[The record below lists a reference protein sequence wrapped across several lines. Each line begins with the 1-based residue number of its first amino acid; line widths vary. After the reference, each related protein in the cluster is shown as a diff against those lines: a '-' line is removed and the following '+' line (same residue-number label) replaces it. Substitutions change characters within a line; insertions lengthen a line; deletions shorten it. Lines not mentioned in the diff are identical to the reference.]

1 MKRKLLTACLAA
13 TVIFNACGNND
24 TDNSI
29 EFKSHSV
36 TPAFLKLKSG
46 FENVE
51 VYPLISSEDVLEQ
64 TPNFVFGSMTDGAGL
79 LKDEDGYTLINN
91 IEADYSVA
99 RIKLDKNLKPVSGEY
114 ILNAVAT
121 ASTAQCSGTLVT
133 PEEHG
138 FGPLYLSGGEWGG
151 SSKGVFAIDPYKN
164 AADRANPTMLTA
176 LGEWSTENAVP
187 IGKDAYSDK
196 TVVFI
201 GDDQSAND
209 VPSGHLGVYVGN
221 RGDLYGGKLYS
232 IKVTDAGINYEM
244 DMVEGQSYTVN
255 FVELQER
262 NVDLIDA
269 EAKNKG
275 IMAFSRVED
284 IDWRRGSAAN
294 QREVYF
300 VATGRKRDALQGKG
314 TFYGRIYKLVLNEN
328 DPTAPATITCILDGD
343 NLAGKAK
350 QFHSPD
356 NILVTENYAYIQ
368 EDPNGYF
375 DTPEKTHYAYVY
387 QYDLRSGELKVVME
401 ADQETAAQ
409 AGIGTTTN
417 TWEFTGMIDIS
428 DVIGEANT
436 YILGVQNHGWEK
448 ADGTPFTD
456 PTAVPENIESSRAE
470 GSQLFIVRGL
480 NR

>member
-1 MKRKLLTACLAA
+1 
-13 TVIFNACGNND
+13 
-24 TDNSI
+24 
-29 EFKSHSV
+29 
-36 TPAFLKLKSG
+36 
-46 FENVE
+46 
-51 VYPLISSEDVLEQ
+51 
-64 TPNFVFGSMTDGAGL
+64 
-79 LKDEDGYTLINN
+79 
-91 IEADYSVA
+91 
-99 RIKLDKNLKPVSGEY
+99 
-114 ILNAVAT
+114 
-121 ASTAQCSGTLVT
+121 
-133 PEEHG
+133 
-138 FGPLYLSGGEWGG
+138 
-151 SSKGVFAIDPYKN
+151 
-164 AADRANPTMLTA
+164 
-176 LGEWSTENAVP
+176 
-187 IGKDAYSDK
+187 
-196 TVVFI
+196 
-201 GDDQSAND
+201 
-209 VPSGHLGVYVGN
+209 
-221 RGDLYGGKLYS
+221 
-232 IKVTDAGINYEM
+232 
-244 DMVEGQSYTVN
+244 
-255 FVELQER
+255 LQER

-343 NLAGKAK
+343 NLTGKAK

-401 ADQETAAQ
+401 ADQETATQ

-436 YILGVQNHGWEK
+436 YILGIQNHGWEK

-456 PTAVPENIESSRAE
+456 PTAVPENIESSTAE